1 MSEQRVV
8 ELLERTPVD
17 RDAEERAWELVRAAF
32 AEREPVRRRPR
43 LLPAIALSVVVAAAV
58 AAASSSSGRAVVH
71 AVGRSLGIAHAQP
84 ALYRLPAAGRLLV
97 SGAGGAW
104 VVSSDGSTRSL
115 GPYEQASWS
124 PHGRF
129 VVGATQN
136 RLAALAPDGTVHWT
150 LARALIRFPRWG
162 GTLVD
167 TRIAYL
173 TVGRLHV
180 VAGDGTNDGR
190 LEAAPDAARVVP
202 AWRPSKEDRHVLA
215 YVATGGR
222 AAVVDA
228 DRSTLLW
235 ISPAYAG
242 ARALAWSADGS
253 RLALATRDRV
263 VVFDGRSG
271 RIASTIRVAGVRAL
285 AYGPDGRLALLRPHA
300 IVLREGRALRTL
312 FVPPGG
318 TVAGLAWSP
327 DGRWLLT
334 GLPAADEW
342 VFLQTHG
349 KRILAVS
356 HIAAEFGGFPSLD
369 GWAPGA

>member
-1 MSEQRVV
+1 MSERRVV

-17 RDAEERAWELVRAAF
+17 RDAEERAWAVVHAAF

-43 LLPAIALSVVVAAAV
+43 LLPAVALAVVAAVAV
-58 AAASSSSGRAVVH
+58 AAAFSSSGRAVVH

-84 ALYRLPAAGRLLV
+84 ALYRLPAPGRLLV

-104 VVSSDGSTRSL
+104 VVSSDGSTRLL

-136 RLAALAPDGTVHWT
+136 RLATLAPDGTVHWT

-190 LEAAPDAARVVP
+190 LEAAPDAARVAP
-202 AWRPSKEDRHVLA
+202 AWRPSRDDRHVLA
-215 YVATGGR
+215 YVAAGGR
-222 AAVVDA
+222 VAVVDA

-263 VVFDGRSG
+263 LVFDGPSG
-271 RIASTIRVAGVRAL
+271 RIASTIRVAGVRAV

-300 IVLREGRALRTL
+300 ILLRDGRALRPL

-342 VFLQTHG
+342 VFLQTRG

-356 HIAAEFGGFPSLD
+356 HIASEFGGFPSLD